1 MNGYTVLLLTS
12 AQRDLKSF
20 SDADLRTIRGAL
32 QELQV
37 EPRGASTKKLK
48 TTKGYYSKRV
58 GSFRIIYQVA
68 DDDKQV
74 VVHRVGDRKDVYKNL

>member
-1 MNGYTVLLLTS
+1 MNGYSVLLLTS

-20 SDADLRTIRGAL
+20 SDADLQTIRSAL
-32 QELQV
+32 EEMQG
-37 EPRGASTKKLK
+37 EPRGTSTKKLK

-58 GSFRIIYQVA
+58 GSFRIIFQIA
-68 DDDKQV
+68 DEGKQV